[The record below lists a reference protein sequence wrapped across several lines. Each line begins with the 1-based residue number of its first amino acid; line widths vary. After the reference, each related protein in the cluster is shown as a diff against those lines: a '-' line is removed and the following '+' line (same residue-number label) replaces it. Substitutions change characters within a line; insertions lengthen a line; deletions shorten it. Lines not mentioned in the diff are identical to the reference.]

1 MFNRSESDDGI
12 LNDPPTASTLEL
24 LILAI
29 ELRCARTV
37 RSGDCSITGGSS
49 VAWFFI
55 TDWYIVSATL
65 KTLDAIS
72 LTCRNENRGIDTFTF
87 NHVWGMIFVDVR
99 DKTTQYEFKGSK

>member
-37 RSGDCSITGGSS
+37 RSGDCSTTGGSS

-55 TDWYIVSATL
+55 TDWYIVSATF

-72 LTCRNENRGIDTFTF
+72 LTCRNENGGIDTFTF
-87 NHVWGMIFVDVR
+87 NHVWGLIFVDVR
-99 DKTTQYEFKGSK
+99 DKTTHYDFKGSR